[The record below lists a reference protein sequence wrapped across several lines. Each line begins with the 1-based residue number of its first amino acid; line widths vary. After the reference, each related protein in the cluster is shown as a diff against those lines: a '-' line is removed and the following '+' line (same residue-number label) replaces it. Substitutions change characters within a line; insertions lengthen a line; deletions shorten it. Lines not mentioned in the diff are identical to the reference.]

1 MSKKIIKNMQL
12 TKAEE
17 QIMQI
22 LWNLKEATVK
32 EVLDTFSGNKPART
46 TVATILSIL
55 ENKSFVERSTDG
67 RINIY
72 RPLVSKEK
80 YSKTRLFGL
89 VNDYFGGSFTSMVSF
104 FATENNLDIEEVD
117 QILNEAREELLKQK
131 KQ

>member
-1 MSKKIIKNMQL
+1 MQL

-22 LWNLKEATVK
+22 LWSLKEATVK
-32 EVLDTFSGNKPART
+32 EVLDTFSENRPART

-55 ENKSFVERSTDG
+55 EDKSFVKHYTNG

-72 RPLVSKEK
+72 KPLVSKNN
-80 YSKTRLFGL
+80 YSKKQLSGL

-104 FATENNLDIEEVD
+104 FATENNLDIEEID
-117 QILNEAREELLKQK
+117 QILKEAGKELLKQK
-131 KQ
+131 NR

>member
-1 MSKKIIKNMQL
+1 MQL

-22 LWNLKEATVK
+22 LWGLKEATVK
-32 EVLDTFSGNKPART
+32 EILDTFSENKPART

-55 ENKSFVERSTDG
+55 ENKNFVDHYTDG
-67 RINIY
+67 RINTY
-72 RPLVSKEK
+72 RPLISKES
-80 YSKTRLFGL
+80 YSKKQLSGL

-117 QILNEAREELLKQK
+117 QILKDAQKELLRQK
-131 KQ
+131 NQ

>member
-1 MSKKIIKNMQL
+1 MQL

-22 LWNLKEATVK
+22 LWGLKEATVK
-32 EVLDTFSGNKPART
+32 EILYTFSENKPART

-55 ENKSFVERSTDG
+55 EGKNFVEHHTDG

-72 RPLVSKEK
+72 RPLVSKES
-80 YSKTRLFGL
+80 YSKRQLFGL

-117 QILNEAREELLKQK
+117 QILKEARKELLKQK

>member
-1 MSKKIIKNMQL
+1 MQL

-32 EVLDTFSGNKPART
+32 EILDTFSENKPART

-55 ENKSFVERSTDG
+55 EDKNFVEHYTNG

-72 RPLVSKEK
+72 KPLVSKNN
-80 YSKTRLFGL
+80 YSKKQLSSL

-104 FATENNLDIEEVD
+104 FATENNLDIEEID
-117 QILNEAREELLKQK
+117 QILKEAGKELLKQK
-131 KQ
+131 NR

>member
-1 MSKKIIKNMQL
+1 MQL

-22 LWNLKEATVK
+22 LWSLKEATVK
-32 EVLDTFSGNKPART
+32 EILDTFSENRPART

-55 ENKSFVERSTDG
+55 ENKSFVEHHTDG

-72 RPLVSKEK
+72 RPLISKEN
-80 YSKTRLFGL
+80 YSRKQLSGL

-117 QILNEAREELLKQK
+117 QILKEAWEELLKQK
-131 KQ
+131 RQ

>member
-1 MSKKIIKNMQL
+1 MQL

-22 LWNLKEATVK
+22 LWSLKEATVK
-32 EVLDTFSGNKPART
+32 EVLDTFSENRPART

-55 ENKSFVERSTDG
+55 EDKSFVEHYTNG

-72 RPLVSKEK
+72 KPLVSKNN
-80 YSKTRLFGL
+80 YSKKQLSGL

-104 FATENNLDIEEVD
+104 FATENNLDIEEID
-117 QILNEAREELLKQK
+117 QILKEAGKELLKQK
-131 KQ
+131 NK

>member
-1 MSKKIIKNMQL
+1 MQL

-22 LWNLKEATVK
+22 LWNLKEGTVK
-32 EVLDTFSGNKPART
+32 DILDAFPENKPART

-55 ENKSFVERSTDG
+55 ENKSFVEHYTDG

-72 RPLVSKEK
+72 IPLVSKEK
-80 YSKTRLFGL
+80 YSNKQLFGL
-89 VNDYFGGSFTSMVSF
+89 VNDYFGGSFPSMVSF
-104 FATENNLDIEEVD
+104 FAKENNLDVEEMD
-117 QILNEAREELLKQK
+117 QILKEAREELLKQK

>member
-1 MSKKIIKNMQL
+1 MQL

-22 LWNLKEATVK
+22 LWGLKEATVK
-32 EVLDTFSGNKPART
+32 EILDTFSESKPART

-55 ENKSFVERSTDG
+55 EGKNFVEHHTDG

-72 RPLVSKEK
+72 RPLVSKEA
-80 YSKTRLFGL
+80 YSKRQLSGL

-117 QILNEAREELLKQK
+117 QILKEAREELLKQK

>member
-1 MSKKIIKNMQL
+1 MQL

-22 LWNLKEATVK
+22 LWTLKEATVK
-32 EVLDTFSGNKPART
+32 EILNTFPENRPART

-55 ENKSFVERSTDG
+55 ENKNFVEHHTDG

-72 RPLVSKEK
+72 RPLISKES
-80 YSKTRLFGL
+80 YSRKQLSGL
-89 VNDYFGGSFTSMVSF
+89 VNDYFGGSFTTMVSF
-104 FATENNLDIEEVD
+104 FATENNLDIDEVD
-117 QILNEAREELLKQK
+117 QILKEAREELLKQN